1 MTAKPFGL
9 YVHIPFCNRVCHYCD
24 FAKTANYSE
33 DHVAAYVRALYAQ
46 LKSWRQILPAGQKF
60 SSVFF
65 GGGTPGVLTREY
77 AAMMP
82 DILSMTKPG
91 AEITLES
98 NPGNV
103 TIDNM
108 SIWRDLGFNRL
119 SIGVQSFDPAGLKAL
134 TRDHSAG
141 EASRALELA
150 PKHFPKSNGDLIYG
164 WPGQADASW
173 RADLDRMIASG
184 VNHLSLYALTF
195 EGNTPFARAERRGVM
210 KSTSGDDLASRYDL
224 ACDVLGKNGFDHEE
238 ISNWSRAGGGCDH
251 NWLYWRGDY
260 FVGIGAGAH
269 GFVDNG
275 TDIGLRYSY
284 PEDLRQFLRATA
296 DIDVKASGR
305 NLQDVIT
312 GTGGVIDVDRDREA
326 WLYEYVG
333 CGLRCRDGVDLAMLA
348 SKGFKFTPNQTIER
362 AMREGLLCLVEGHL
376 VAIER
381 EWFRETAWSYE
392 ICASMS

>member
-9 YVHIPFCNRVCHYCD
+9 YVHIPFCNRICHYCD

-33 DHVAAYVRALYAQ
+33 DHVAAYIRALSAQ
-46 LKSWRQILPAGQKF
+46 LHAWRQALPSGQKF

-77 AAMMP
+77 AGLMP
-82 DILSMTKPG
+82 EILDMAEHG

-103 TIDNM
+103 TVDNI
-108 SIWRDLGFNRL
+108 SIWRDHGFNRL
-119 SIGVQSFDPAGLKAL
+119 SMGVQSFDPAGLKAL
-134 TRDHSAG
+134 TRDHSAS

-150 PKHFPKSNGDLIYG
+150 AKHFPKSNGDLIYG
-164 WPGQADASW
+164 WPGQTDASW
-173 RADLDRMIASG
+173 LADLDMMIASG

-195 EGNTPFARAERRGVM
+195 EGNTPFARAERRGAM
-210 KSTSGDDLASRYDL
+210 KSASGDDLASRYDN
-224 ACDVLGKNGFDHEE
+224 ACDVLGNNGFRHDE
-238 ISNWSRAGGGCDH
+238 ISNWSRHGGGCDH

-275 TDIGLRYSY
+275 TPIGLRYSY
-284 PEDLRQFLRATA
+284 PGDLRQFLRATA
-296 DIDVKASGR
+296 DLDSGT
-305 NLQDVIT
+305 LVCDIQAVIAT
-312 GTGGVIDVDRDREA
+312 TGGEIDSDRDRNA

-333 CGLRCRDGVDLAMLA
+333 CGLRTREGVDLAILA
-348 SKGFKFTPNQTIER
+348 AKGFKFTPNQTIER
-362 AMREGLLCLVEGHL
+362 AIREGLLSIVGERLIATEG
-376 VAIER
+376 

-392 ICASMS
+392 ICDSMS